1 VLLCEKRH
9 VIFFAKVVSY
19 DSKITIFRKKVQKYL
34 RMSKKSSTFA
44 TDFVIFW
51 HNLYAENVIFWLFLY
66 LKM

>member
-1 VLLCEKRH
+1 MQSDLH
-9 VIFFAKVVSY
+9 FFAK
-19 DSKITIFRKKVQKYL
+19 IFAYV
-34 RMSKKSSTFA
+34 KKSSTFA